1 MSFNGHV
8 GPLAITTDGLV
19 GCWDAASQ
27 HSYPGTGTIWKDI
40 SGQGNDATDNNDPTF
55 VNQYGGYWN
64 FNGANEYFT
73 YDLYSG
79 FDNAYVQS
87 IDISV
92 EVWVRIK
99 NNSNCCGGYWAF
111 DAAKFE
117 MALSNNSPKTSAI
130 YVVGSTPTWAEESG
144 TTNTDQ
150 WYCYTMTHATGTTY
164 KFYVDGELDSSHT
177 ISGNTQF
184 TSGTGSFGTNNPA
197 SPSYLNGDIAVVR
210 MYNRALT
217 ASEIKQNYDSTKV
230 RFR

>member
-1 MSFNGHV
+1 MSFNGRV
-8 GPLAITTDGLV
+8 GPLTITTDGLV
-19 GCWDAASQ
+19 GCWDAAAPR
-27 HSYPGTGTIWKDI
+27 SYPGSGTTWKDI

-64 FNGANEYFT
+64 FNGSNEYFT

-92 EVWVRIK
+92 EVWVRIG
-99 NNSNCCGGYWAF
+99 SLSSCCGAYWAF

-130 YVVGSTPTWAEESG
+130 YVVGSAWAEESG

-164 KFYVDGELDSSHT
+164 KFYVDGELDSTHT
-177 ISGNTQF
+177 LSANPQF

-217 ASEIKQNYDSTKV
+217 ASEVKQNYNSTKA

>member
-1 MSFNGHV
+1 MSSFNGRV
-8 GPLAITTDGLV
+8 GPLIVRDGLV
-19 GCWDAASQ
+19 GCWDAASWR
-27 HSYPGTGTIWKDI
+27 SYPGSGTLWKDI
-40 SGQGNDATDNNDPTF
+40 SGQGNDATGNNSPVF
-55 VNQYGGYWN
+55 VNQNGGYWN
-64 FNGANEYFT
+64 FAGTNQYFT

-92 EVWVRIK
+92 EVWVRIG
-99 NNSNCCGGYWAF
+99 SLSSCCGAYWAF

-130 YVVGSTPTWAEESG
+130 YVVGSAWAEESG

-164 KFYVDGELDSSHT
+164 KFYVDGELDSTHT
-177 ISGNTQF
+177 LSANTQF

-210 MYNRALT
+210 MYNRVLT
-217 ASEIKQNYDSTKV
+217 ASEVKQNYNSTKG
-230 RFR
+230 RFA

>member
-1 MSFNGHV
+1 MSSFNGRV

-40 SGQGNDATDNNDPTF
+40 SGQGNDATATGGPIF
-55 VNQYGGYWN
+55 VNQYGGYFN
-64 FNGANEYFT
+64 FEGTDERFD

-87 IDISV
+87 IDVSV
-92 EVWVRIK
+92 EVWVRIG
-99 NNSNCCGGYWAF
+99 SLAPCCGAYWSF
-111 DAAKFE
+111 GAAQFE
-117 MALSNNSPKTSAI
+117 LAPSSSTTNV
-130 YVVGSTPTWAEESG
+130 YVVSNPWGPVSG
-144 TTNTDQ
+144 GTNQDQ
-150 WYCYTMTHATGTTY
+150 WYCYTVTHAVGTTF
-164 KFYVDGELDSSHT
+164 KIYVDGVLNSSHT
-177 ISGNTQF
+177 FGTNTQF
-184 TSGTGSFGTNNPA
+184 TTGTGTFGTNNPI
-197 SPSYLNGDIAVVR
+197 SGSYLEGDIAVVR